1 MLRALLS
8 GDASPAL
15 TRSQAEERFLALVR
29 RAQLALPEA
38 NVGVGG
44 YEVDFLWRSQRLA
57 VEVDGFAFHSSRRA
71 FNRDRR
77 RDSLLSLK
85 GLRVLR
91 ITWSQIVEEPEAVA
105 ALLAHNL
112 AVSGSR

>member
-1 MLRALLS
+1 MPRI
-8 GDASPAL
+8 DC
-15 TRSQAEERFLALVR
+15 VR
-29 RAQLALPEA
+29 RE
-38 NVGVGG
+38 VTG